1 MASQMKSS
9 SSSPPDFSNFNNMD
23 SPSDTVSPGGQ
34 TMPNQQ
40 FAPQM
45 PTFITP
51 AMWQESV
58 ASVYEV
64 GIKRAWGYDT
74 AKGH

>member
-1 MASQMKSS
+1 MKTS
-9 SSSPPDFSNFNNMD
+9 SSSPAEMSGYAQSPDESAR
-23 SPSDTVSPGGQ
+23 GGQ
-34 TMPNQQ
+34 AMPSQQ
-40 FAPQM
+40 QYTQAM

-64 GIKRAWGYDT
+64 GMKRAWEYDDGGGQE
-74 AKGH
+74 KRH

>member
-1 MASQMKSS
+1 MSSYSNLPANDAITSGSQAM
-9 SSSPPDFSNFNNMD
+9 
-23 SPSDTVSPGGQ
+23 PS
-34 TMPNQQ
+34 QQ
-40 FAPQM
+40 FTTPI

-64 GIKRAWGYDT
+64 GLKRAWDYDGGPSM
-74 AKGH
+74 KRH

>member
-1 MASQMKSS
+1 
-9 SSSPPDFSNFNNMD
+9 
-23 SPSDTVSPGGQ
+23 
-34 TMPNQQ
+34 MPNQQ
-40 FAPQM
+40 FAPPM

-64 GIKRAWGYDT
+64 GMKRAWGYDGP
-74 AKGH
+74 KGH

>member
-1 MASQMKSS
+1 
-9 SSSPPDFSNFNNMD
+9 
-23 SPSDTVSPGGQ
+23 
-34 TMPNQQ
+34 MPAQQ
-40 FAPQM
+40 FTAPM

-64 GIKRAWGYDT
+64 GLKRAWDYDGGPM
-74 AKGH
+74 KRH

>member
-1 MASQMKSS
+1 MQ
-9 SSSPPDFSNFNNMD
+9 
-23 SPSDTVSPGGQ
+23 SPSETVSPGG
-34 TMPNQQ
+34 TMSSQQ

-64 GIKRAWGYDT
+64 GMKRAWGYDHGP
-74 AKGH
+74 AKG